1 MRRNPVLDQ
10 LGAYAMTELQAL
22 AREMRATGRQV
33 IDFSIGDPREPTP
46 AFIPEALRRAVPEV
60 SQYPTVR
67 GLPEL
72 RGAVADY
79 VARRFGVAVDPE
91 TQVVPTSGSKEAIF
105 STPLAFVSPGDAV
118 VYGTPGYPIYERGT
132 LFAGAEAAGI
142 RLSGDFVLR
151 AGDIPDDLWRRTR
164 LVWLC
169 TPHNPTGSVTGLSDL
184 EDLVAAAREHDVLLL
199 SDECYADLYEGDPPP
214 SVLEAAGE
222 GSSGVLSYL
231 SLSKRSGMTGYR
243 SGAFIGDPE
252 AVAALAQLRAS
263 VGVASAEFVQAAA
276 VEAWSDDD
284 HAAERRAIFARKRA
298 ILAEAFE
305 AMGFEVA
312 GSEAGIYL
320 WVVVDDDAA
329 MAEKLLADGIVVS
342 PGSSFGPGGE
352 GHLRLALVPT
362 VSECAEAMEVLQ
374 RCLKS

>member
-1 MRRNPVLDQ
+1 
-10 LGAYAMTELQAL
+10 
-22 AREMRATGRQV
+22 
-33 IDFSIGDPREPTP
+33 
-46 AFIPEALRRAVPEV
+46 
-60 SQYPTVR
+60 
-67 GLPEL
+67 
-72 RGAVADY
+72 
-79 VARRFGVAVDPE
+79 
-91 TQVVPTSGSKEAIF
+91 
-105 STPLAFVSPGDAV
+105 
-118 VYGTPGYPIYERGT
+118 
-132 LFAGAEAAGI
+132 
-142 RLSGDFVLR
+142 
-151 AGDIPDDLWRRTR
+151 
-164 LVWLC
+164 
-169 TPHNPTGSVTGLSDL
+169 
-184 EDLVAAAREHDVLLL
+184 VLLL

-312 GSEAGIYL
+312 GSEAGIYQ

-362 VSECAEAMEVLQ
+362 VSECAEAVEVLQ

>member
-1 MRRNPVLDQ
+1 
-10 LGAYAMTELQAL
+10 MTELQAL

-362 VSECAEAMEVLQ
+362 VSECAEAVEVLQ